1 MIRWYLLRAVIILLG
16 GALGYLLGYE
26 PSAPPFLMA
35 SYAAIGVI
43 VALIGVIIE
52 RILRFASP
60 LGVIGGL
67 GGGVIGLLV
76 ARFLA
81 GSLESAFPWEP
92 RVASFAIGLLSLFLG
107 YLGIV
112 IGAQKFREFWLSS
125 LSAVKGGPQAM
136 ESPKLLDTSVIID
149 GRIADICESGF
160 LEGPLIIPQFVLREL
175 QYIADSPDSM
185 KRTRGRRG
193 LDILRRIQKQ
203 TNIEVRVVEQDFP
216 KIRGVDS
223 KLVALAKQINGK
235 VITNDYNLNK
245 VAEVQGV
252 VVLNINEL
260 SNALKPVVIPGENL
274 KVKIIKEG
282 TEVGQGIAY
291 LEDGTMVVVEAGR
304 KHLGKTL
311 EVVVTSVLQ
320 TTAGRM
326 IFTKPKEEAGIPVS
340 D

>member
-1 MIRWYLLRAVIILLG
+1 MIRWYFVRALILLLG
-16 GALGYLLGYE
+16 GALGFLLGYD
-26 PSAPPFLMA
+26 PSAPQLMMA
-35 SYAAIGVI
+35 SYAALGVI
-43 VALIGVIIE
+43 VALIGVIVE

-60 LGVIGGL
+60 LVVIGGL
-67 GGGVIGLLV
+67 GGGIIGLLI
-76 ARFLA
+76 ARLLA
-81 GSLESAFPWEP
+81 ASLESAFPWEP
-92 RVASFAIGLLSLFLG
+92 RVTSFAIGLLSLFLG

-112 IGAQKFREFWLSS
+112 IGSQKFREFWLSS
-125 LSAVKGGPQAM
+125 ISAVRGGTQAM
-136 ESPKLLDTSVIID
+136 ESSKLLDTSVIID

-203 TNIEVRVVEQDFP
+203 TNVEVKIAEQDFP

-223 KLVALAKQINGK
+223 KLVELAKQINGK

-260 SNALKPVVIPGENL
+260 SNALRPVVIPGENL

-304 KHLGKTL
+304 KHIGKTL

-326 IFTKPKEEAGIPVS
+326 IFTKPKEEADNAVS
-340 D
+340 A